1 MSDSPRVRKCK
12 AIRDRI
18 YDREQFGF
26 SVFKR
31 EVLKLLSPEST
42 IVDIGCGR
50 KAKFLRSLSSNVKKA
65 YGIDPDVRE
74 TIVDGNLQIMNGN
87 AEAIPLPDHSVDV
100 VTMVD
105 VVEHLRDPER
115 VFGECKRILKHG
127 GSLISI
133 APCKLYPPTAVGRLI
148 PFRLRRLANRIV
160 TSTETEDTF
169 PAYYKANSY
178 LTLHRLS
185 SSVGLSVVT
194 ISYLIYHP
202 ELFMFSTFVYRCAV
216 AVERFVL
223 QRDAFRCLR
232 HQIFCH
238 LMSLDE
244 ADTSNT

>member
-18 YDREQFGF
+18 YDREQFGA
-26 SVFKR
+26 SIFKR

-50 KAKFLRSLSSNVKKA
+50 KAKFLRSLSSRVKKA
-65 YGIDPDVRE
+65 YGIDLDVHE

-100 VTMVD
+100 ITMID
-105 VVEHLRDPER
+105 VVEHLCNPER
-115 VFGECKRILKHG
+115 VFRECKRILKPG

-148 PFRLRRLANRIV
+148 PYRMRRLVNRIV
-160 TSTETEDTF
+160 TSTEIEDTF

-178 LTLHRLS
+178 RTLHRLS
-185 SSVGLSVVT
+185 SSVGLNVVT
-194 ISYLIYHP
+194 IGYVTYHP

-216 AVERFVL
+216 FIERFVL
-223 QRDAFRCLR
+223 ERRIFRCFR
-232 HQIFCH
+232 HQVFCH
-238 LMSLDE
+238 LTAAAEDY
-244 ADTSNT
+244 ADG